1 MGGVFCGARVK
12 PKIGLFLSALPRH
25 GGAFQFSHS
34 VLEALASL
42 PLERF
47 EKVAAFTERVWS
59 GRLSAHCI
67 PGWEVRSPIL
77 KLLAFKRIAGWLP
90 VRLWRT
96 ALIRHL
102 RSTRSLLGLSCDLWV
117 FPAQETYAYLMP
129 VPSLGVIFDLMHR
142 YERQFPEV
150 SSKGIYRIRERHYR
164 NTCRHSRGVLVD
176 SDIGKQHVLE
186 SYPMA
191 AGKVRVLPFVPPR
204 HIHDPI
210 SEGLLPDLPSK
221 FIFYPA
227 QFWMHKNH
235 KRLVQAAA
243 LVRKKCPDFN
253 LVLVGSRK
261 NAYDTTV
268 ESVREL
274 GLSGNIH
281 FLGYVPDSQM
291 PALYRRARAMIM
303 PTFFGP
309 TNIPP
314 LEAIAV
320 GCPVAVSNIYGMP
333 HQLGDAALYFNPT
346 RVEEMAATMEALWTD
361 DRLCGRLTARG
372 LRRASEWTQDHF
384 NLRFQEIVENTLQPT
399 SRETQ

>member
-1 MGGVFCGARVK
+1 VK
-12 PKIGLFLSALPRH
+12 PKVGLFLSALPHH
-25 GGAFQFSHS
+25 GGAFQFSRCI
-34 VLEALASL
+34 LEALASL
-42 PLERF
+42 PPQRF
-47 EKVAAFTERVWS
+47 ERMAAFTEKVWADC
-59 GRLSAHCI
+59 LPAHSI
-67 PGWEVRSPIL
+67 PGCELRSPIL
-77 KLLAFKRIAGWLP
+77 KLLGLKRIAGWLP
-90 VRLWRT
+90 VRWWRAT
-96 ALIRHL
+96 VLRHL

-150 SSKGIYRIRERHYR
+150 SSKGLYRIRERHYR

-176 SDIGKQHVLE
+176 SDIGKQQVLE

-191 AGKVRVLPFVPPR
+191 AGKVQVLPFAPPR
-204 HIHDPI
+204 HIQDPN
-210 SEGLLPDLPSK
+210 SEGFCPPLPSK

-235 KRLVQAAA
+235 KRLVQASA
-243 LVRKKCPDFN
+243 LVCKKCPDFN

-261 NAYDTTV
+261 NAYDSTV

-333 HQLGDAALYFNPT
+333 HQLGDAALYFDPT

-372 LRRASEWTQDHF
+372 LQRASEWTQDHF
-384 NLRFQEIVENTLQPT
+384 NLRFQEIVENILQPT

>member
-1 MGGVFCGARVK
+1 VGGVFCGAHVK
-12 PKIGLFLSALPRH
+12 PKVGLFLSALPHH
-25 GGAFQFSHS
+25 GGAFQFSRCI
-34 VLEALASL
+34 LEALASL
-42 PLERF
+42 PPQRF
-47 EKVAAFTERVWS
+47 ERMAAFTEKVWADC
-59 GRLSAHCI
+59 LPAHSI
-67 PGWEVRSPIL
+67 PGCELRSPIL
-77 KLLAFKRIAGWLP
+77 KLLGLKRIAGWLP
-90 VRLWRT
+90 VRWWRAT
-96 ALIRHL
+96 VLRHL

-150 SSKGIYRIRERHYR
+150 SSKGLYRIRERHYR

-176 SDIGKQHVLE
+176 SDIGKQQVLE

-191 AGKVRVLPFVPPR
+191 AGKVQVLPFAPPR
-204 HIHDPI
+204 HIQDPN
-210 SEGLLPDLPSK
+210 SEGFCPPLPSK

-235 KRLVQAAA
+235 KRLVQASA
-243 LVRKKCPDFN
+243 LVCKKCPDFN

-261 NAYDTTV
+261 NAYDSTV

-346 RVEEMAATMEALWTD
+346 RVEEMATTMEALWTD
-361 DRLCGRLTARG
+361 DRLCGLLTARG
-372 LRRASEWTQDHF
+372 LRRASEWTQEHF
-384 NLRFQEIVENTLQPT
+384 NLRFQEIVKNILQPN